1 MNQFLIIKINEYES
15 PLDLIYR
22 LIEVNQVDIYNI
34 PIADIT
40 EQYLAILEQ
49 SSLAELDMELA
60 SEFLV
65 MAATLMQIK
74 SRMLL
79 PEAKSNLG
87 DEDFSDPREELVLRL
102 LAYRRN
108 KQLALELENNYAL
121 NQGSY
126 LKISSS
132 ATSLGLSIEIV
143 EDKISS
149 EKFAQAIESLTR
161 RNKLRFSDQNQRIK
175 QLLKREKFS
184 VKDKMLEIIKKVFR
198 KTRMFFSELFPAAK
212 ASKAERVSGFLA
224 ILELIRQDKLKVK
237 QSGPFAVMMIELE
250 PELQNEIENGSSDL
264 IRDFNDEDGEL
275 IEKRF

>member
-1 MNQFLIIKINEYES
+1 MNQFLTIQITEYES

-22 LIEVNQVDIYNI
+22 LLEVNHVDIYDI

-40 EQYLAILEQ
+40 EQYISVLEN

-74 SRMLL
+74 SEMLL
-79 PEAKSNLG
+79 PDAKSDLVA
-87 DEDFSDPREELVLRL
+87 EDFSDPREELVLRL

-108 KQLALELENNYAL
+108 KQLAFELEKNYAV

-126 LKISSS
+126 LKIAAS
-132 ATSLGLSIEIV
+132 AISLGLSIEIV

-149 EKFAQAIESLTR
+149 EKFAQAVKSLIH
-161 RNKLRFSDQNQRIK
+161 RNKLRFSDQNQRIR
-175 QLLKREKFS
+175 QLLRREKFS
-184 VKDKMLEIIKKVFR
+184 VKDKMLEIIKRVFR
-198 KTRMFFSELFPAAK
+198 KSRMFFSELFPMAK
-212 ASKAERVSGFLA
+212 TSKAERVSGFLA

-237 QSGPFAVMMIELE
+237 QSDPFAVMMIELE
-250 PELQNEIENGSSDL
+250 PKLKNEIENGSV
-264 IRDFNDEDGEL
+264 DFMQDFVNEGGGL
-275 IEKRF
+275 IEK

>member
-1 MNQFLIIKINEYES
+1 MNQFLTIQIAEYES

-40 EQYLAILEQ
+40 EQYISVLEHN
-49 SSLAELDMELA
+49 SLTELDMELA

-65 MAATLMQIK
+65 MATTLMQIK
-74 SRMLL
+74 SGMLL
-79 PEAKSNLG
+79 PDVKSDLIN
-87 DEDFSDPREELVLRL
+87 EDFSDPREELVLRL

-108 KQLALELENNYAL
+108 KQLALELEKNYSV

-126 LKISSS
+126 LKMASS
-132 ATSLGLSIEIV
+132 TISLGLSIEIV

-149 EKFAQAIESLTR
+149 EKFVQAVESLTR
-161 RNKLRFSDQNQRIK
+161 RNKLRFGDQNKKIR
-175 QLLKREKFS
+175 QLLRREKFS
-184 VKDKMLEIIKKVFR
+184 VKDKMLEIVKKVFL
-198 KTRMFFSELFPAAK
+198 KSRMFFNELFPVAK
-212 ASKAERVSGFLA
+212 TSKAERVSGFLA

-250 PELQNEIENGSSDL
+250 PELKNEIKNGSADL
-264 IRDFNDEDGEL
+264 IQDLMNEGGEL
-275 IEKRF
+275 IEK

>member
-1 MNQFLIIKINEYES
+1 MKQFLSVKITEYES

-22 LIEVNQVDIYNI
+22 LIEVNQVDIYHI

-40 EQYLAILEQ
+40 EQYISVIES

-74 SRMLL
+74 SAMLL
-79 PEAKSNLG
+79 PDAKSDSN
-87 DEDFSDPREELVLRL
+87 DEDYSDPREELVLRL

-108 KQLALELENNYAL
+108 KQLALELEKNYAI

-126 LKISSS
+126 LKIASS
-132 ATSLGLSIEIV
+132 ASSLGLSIDIV

-149 EKFAQAIESLTR
+149 EKFAQAVDSLIQ
-161 RNKLRFSDQNQRIK
+161 RNKIRFSDQNQRIR

-184 VKDKMLEIIKKVFR
+184 VKDKMLEIVKRVFH
-198 KTRMFFSELFPAAK
+198 KSRMFFSELFPIAK
-212 ASKAERVSGFLA
+212 TSKAERVSGFLA
-224 ILELIRQDKLKVK
+224 ILELIRQDKLRVK
-237 QSGPFAVMMIELE
+237 QSSPFAVMMIELE
-250 PELQNEIENGSSDL
+250 PEVKNDIENGSADL
-264 IRDFNDEDGEL
+264 MHDVAEKGGEL
-275 IEKRF
+275 IEK

>member
-1 MNQFLIIKINEYES
+1 MKQFLSVKITEYES

-22 LIEVNQVDIYNI
+22 LIEVNQVDIYHI

-40 EQYLAILEQ
+40 EQYISVIES

-74 SRMLL
+74 SAMLL
-79 PEAKSNLG
+79 PDAKADSY
-87 DEDFSDPREELVLRL
+87 DEDYSDPREELVLRL

-108 KQLALELENNYAL
+108 KQLALELEKNYAI

-126 LKISSS
+126 LKIAAS
-132 ATSLGLSIEIV
+132 ASSLGLSIDIV

-149 EKFAQAIESLTR
+149 EKFAQAVDNLIQ
-161 RNKLRFSDQNQRIK
+161 RNKIRFSDQNQRIR

-184 VKDKMLEIIKKVFR
+184 VKDKMLEIVKRVFH
-198 KTRMFFSELFPAAK
+198 KSRMFFSELFPIAK
-212 ASKAERVSGFLA
+212 TSKAERVSGFLA
-224 ILELIRQDKLKVK
+224 ILELIRQDKLRVK
-237 QSGPFAVMMIELE
+237 QSSPFAVMMIELE
-250 PELQNEIENGSSDL
+250 PEVKNDIENGSADL
-264 IRDFNDEDGEL
+264 MHDFAEKGGEL
-275 IEKRF
+275 IEK